1 MKGCRPRQGGE
12 FKDGFLPRL
21 LFDLRQNTRDE
32 PLVWEP
38 SCRWANSQ
46 SHSVQ
51 CWYFVNSNKGDQ
63 WMDPD
68 NASDKYAELMNT
80 DRARLMDI
88 FWVHWNR
95 RRWSVQKS
103 SNKGPLLETHVSVR
117 LNCDWGVGFPA
128 VVMLPLVMESL
139 LFYSVSSFYWYYFAI
154 THFWIVVDL
163 SSNVT
168 TAIHRWGI
176 LLHLLEMLC
185 YWISSWELD
194 KNVQ

>member
-12 FKDGFLPRL
+12 FKDSFLPRL
-21 LFDLRQNTRDE
+21 LFDLRQNRRDE

-51 CWYFVNSNKGDQ
+51 YWYFVNSNKGDQ
-63 WMDPD
+63 WTDPD

-80 DRARLMDI
+80 DRAWLMDI
-88 FWVHWNR
+88 FWVHWNQ

-117 LNCDWGVGFPA
+117 LI
-128 VVMLPLVMESL
+128 L
-139 LFYSVSSFYWYYFAI
+139 LRRPRSRFSSCSDASVSYAVSPLLQRLQFLIDI
-154 THFWIVVDL
+154 TL
-163 SSNVT
+163 
-168 TAIHRWGI
+168 
-176 LLHLLEMLC
+176 
-185 YWISSWELD
+185 
-194 KNVQ
+194 